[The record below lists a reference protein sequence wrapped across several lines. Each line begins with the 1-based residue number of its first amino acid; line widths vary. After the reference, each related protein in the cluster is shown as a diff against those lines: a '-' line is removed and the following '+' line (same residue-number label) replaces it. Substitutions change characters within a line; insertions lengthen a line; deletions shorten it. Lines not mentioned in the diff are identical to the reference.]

1 MFQTDVRLTNLQE
14 YQAEYTIQ
22 QINKRVNVF
31 LLLQF
36 KDVPKFLLFGP
47 ESETGKFDHQSKH
60 NDFNNI
66 IYKMATHTQT
76 IRRQIADELFE
87 CVWPFV
93 NLALKGLKSFSSNVI
108 IFLPETHL
116 MLT

>member
-1 MFQTDVRLTNLQE
+1 
-14 YQAEYTIQ
+14 
-22 QINKRVNVF
+22 
-31 LLLQF
+31 
-36 KDVPKFLLFGP
+36 
-47 ESETGKFDHQSKH
+47 
-60 NDFNNI
+60 
-66 IYKMATHTQT
+66 MAKHTQT